1 MPRLEVSQFQATLP
15 RVSEDRLPAGY
26 AQVAENTDLHKG
38 TVRAFKDV
46 GAPTALAF
54 GSDIQSVYLWRV
66 NDTEYWLRF
75 ADDVDVARSPIA
87 DDENKRVYWTGDMT
101 DVDGDNEPYPRIS
114 YTPVAYTGGT
124 EYPVNS
130 YRLGVLAPSLPPVAT
145 VTGSTTDPDTA
156 EARFYVKTYVTDLG
170 EEGPPS
176 DTSIMVMV
184 ADGQSVNLSGLGL
197 DGTDGFGRN
206 ITLQRI
212 YRTNEGNN
220 ATAFQFV
227 TELPIATST
236 FSDTLAGDELA
247 EVIPSVEWYPP
258 PAGMRGIRLMANG
271 VMVGFKGNE
280 ICFSEPFLPHA
291 WPVSYRLTVD
301 SKIVAIGTY
310 ENSVVVATEGKPV
323 LITGTDPASMSQR
336 DIQII
341 EPCASKHSMVS
352 MGHGCCYAS
361 QNGIVYI
368 GPSQQG
374 LITESILT
382 KEEWA
387 QFEPGTIRACEYR
400 QQYLAFHGTGGA
412 SGRGFF
418 FNPRNAQG
426 GIVTLSPRARAVHRD
441 PLNERAYLLDWD
453 NNVRVFENGARLTA
467 VWRSPLFTEDTS
479 WSPTVIKVAA
489 KDFTATEIRVYG
501 DGALYWSGTITGK
514 APVRMAKG
522 NRCDQWEVEIRTQGE
537 VRAVTMAE
545 SVGEL

>member
-1 MPRLEVSQFQATLP
+1 MPRLEVSSFLATIP
-15 RVSEDRLPAGY
+15 RLSEDRLPAGY

-38 TVRAFKDV
+38 TVRAFNDV

-54 GSDIQSVYLWRV
+54 ANPIKTAYLWRV
-66 NDTEYWLRF
+66 NDTEYWFRF
-75 ADDVDVARSPIA
+75 KDDVDVARSPIA
-87 DDENKRVYWTGDMT
+87 DDENKRVYWTGDKT
-101 DVDGDNEPYPRIS
+101 DVDTAGEAYPRIS
-114 YTPVAYTGGT
+114 YTPIAYTGGT
-124 EYPVNS
+124 QYPANS
-130 YRLGVLAPSLPPVAT
+130 YRLGVPAPSMPPVAT
-145 VTGSTTDPDTA
+145 VTGSTTDASTA
-156 EARFYVKTYVTDLG
+156 EARFYVKTYVTAIG

-176 DTSIMVMV
+176 ATSTMVMV

-197 DGTDGFGRN
+197 DGTDGYGRN

-212 YRTNEGNN
+212 YRTNEGND

-227 TELPIATST
+227 TELPIATGT
-236 FSDTLAGDELA
+236 FSDTLDGDELA
-247 EVIPSVEWYPP
+247 EVIPSVEWQPP
-258 PAGMRGIRLMANG
+258 PAGMSGIRLMANG
-271 VMVGFKGNE
+271 VMVGFRGNE

-291 WPVSYRLTVD
+291 WPVSFRLTVD
-301 SKIVAIGTY
+301 SKIVAIGTF

-336 DIQII
+336 DIQIV

-352 MGHGCCYAS
+352 LGHGCCYAS

-374 LITESILT
+374 LITESVLT

-426 GIVTLSPRARAVHRD
+426 GLVTLSLRARAVHRD

-453 NNVRVFENGARLTA
+453 NNIRVFEGGARLLS
-467 VWRSPLFTEDTS
+467 VWRSPILNEDDPCSYTAL
-479 WSPTVIKVAA
+479 KVSA
-489 KDFTATEIRVYG
+489 KDFTATELRIYG
-501 DGALYWSGTITGK
+501 DGALYWSGTITSK
-514 APVRMAKG
+514 APVRIPRGA
-522 NRCDQWEVEIRTQGE
+522 RCDQWEVEIRTKGE
-537 VRAVTMAE
+537 VRAVTLAE